1 MSTKAKREAT
11 TDAIEIIHQRY
22 FEGKPAMLALL
33 EEERVNASI
42 ARKIHELRD
51 AAGFSRRQLARIIGL
66 PASAIQELEEASFEG
81 NSLVMLNRIAA
92 VLKQRVEIRCVP
104 LKRKLEPV

>member
-1 MSTKAKREAT
+1 MSTKSKREAM
-11 TDAIEIIHQRY
+11 TDAIDIIHQRY

-42 ARKIHELRD
+42 ARKIHELRTV
-51 AAGFSRRQLARIIGL
+51 AGLSRRQFARILGL

-81 NSLVMLNRIAA
+81 NALVMLNRIAA
-92 VLKQRVEIRCVP
+92 ALEKRVEIRCVP
-104 LKRKLEPV
+104 LKRKLEPA